1 MQRLVPY
8 DATRG
13 ALYSPQDAHISLLAS
28 DRNSIRTLCSECSR
42 LVYKKFE
49 ADAAIESEIRTT
61 LATVDFSVCEF
72 FTCDRAHAFAA
83 LSPSTSTAVLAFRGT
98 QAANWTDLKTDL
110 EAKLISCAMPGLVHE
125 GFWKAIDTLYRET
138 QIVQWLEANR
148 AQTTVF
154 TGHSLGAALATLATG
169 RFPQAELIVF
179 GSPRVG
185 NRDFAHVLSGC
196 KIVRYVDCCD
206 IVCRLPPEPMGY
218 AHVGDAIYLDRNGIG
233 KGAVDDNAMSYDR
246 AAARASYLFRYA
258 WRQGNVGV
266 RDLADHAPVNYVSA
280 VRYASAQ
287 SASSIGTSN
296 TTA

>member
-1 MQRLVPY
+1 MERFVPY
-8 DATRG
+8 DATQT
-13 ALYSPQDAHISLLAS
+13 ALYRPQDAHISLLAS

-49 ADAAIESEIRTT
+49 ANAAIESEIRNT
-61 LATVDFSVCEF
+61 LATVGFSICEF
-72 FTCDRAHAFAA
+72 FTCKRAHAFAA
-83 LSPSTSTAVLAFRGT
+83 LSPSTSTALLAFRGT
-98 QAANWTDLKTDL
+98 QANNWTDLRTNL

-125 GFWKAIDTLYRET
+125 GFWRAIDTICGET
-138 QIVQWLEANR
+138 QIVQWLEGNR

-154 TGHSLGAALATLATG
+154 TGHSLGAALATLAAA
-169 RFPQAELIVF
+169 RFPQAEVIAF

-185 NRDFAHVLSGC
+185 NRDFANALSAQ

-206 IVCRLPPEPMGY
+206 IVCRLAPEPMGY
-218 AHVGDAIYLDRNGIG
+218 VHVGDAVYLDRNGLG
-233 KGAVDDNAMSYDR
+233 KGAVDDKALSYDR

-258 WRQGNVGV
+258 WRQGNVWV

-287 SASSIGTSN
+287 SAL
-296 TTA
+296 